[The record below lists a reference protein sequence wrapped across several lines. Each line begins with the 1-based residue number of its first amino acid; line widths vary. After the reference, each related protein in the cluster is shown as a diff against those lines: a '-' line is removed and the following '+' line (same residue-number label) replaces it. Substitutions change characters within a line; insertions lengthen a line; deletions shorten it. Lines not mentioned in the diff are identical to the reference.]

1 MKKHKYLFVACLSLF
16 PVMAVAGND
25 TLHEIMEVPS
35 ATNINKN
42 RLYKGKV
49 VDDRTSEPLV
59 GATVKVKGSTI
70 GTITDIDGNFALDIP
85 DNISPIVFE
94 VSYMGY
100 ASKEAAPAKTT
111 GFTIRLA
118 EDSQTLEEVQII
130 AYGKQSKMSV
140 TAAISSIDTKELLK
154 SPSGSVAN
162 ALSGAVTGLSSI
174 QPSGQPGAENPS
186 IYIRGTGSLSDE
198 LSKPLILVDGVER
211 SFFQMDSHEIES
223 ITVLKDAASTA
234 VFGVRGANGVVLVT
248 TRRGV
253 SGKPGISLNS
263 SFGLTQALRNLKG
276 VDSYTYATLY
286 NEAQL
291 SDNPSLTESQLGF
304 SPFVID
310 MFRTNEDP
318 IMFPNVDWN
327 DYLFKNL
334 AWQTQ
339 HNLTLSGGGERF
351 RYFVSLGYLLQ
362 DGMLKQLGESYD
374 PNYQYKRFNYRS
386 NVDIDITKSTLLK
399 VNIGG
404 HVGAKREPRTDEL
417 WRKVLW
423 STPFSSP
430 GIVDGK
436 LISNI
441 YSNRYISIGERSC
454 PLDYYYNYGYN
465 VDTDNV
471 LNLDLALE
479 QKLDFITPGLSMNI
493 KGAYNTNY
501 NVKASRTPSGAD
513 SMCTPIYLGSIETP
527 GMDFW
532 DPRFDRTIVY
542 QTDGVSGLHEQM
554 SYGEEVGRG
563 RNWYGEFSLNYSR
576 SFGDHDV
583 SALFLYNQSKK
594 YYPETKIDGKVF
606 YMDIPTAYVGYV
618 GRMTYAYKKRYMVDL
633 NAGYNGSENFAP
645 DKRFG
650 FFPAVSAGWILSEEK
665 FMKKQKV
672 IDFLKLRASYG
683 IVGNDKMENARFL
696 YMAGAWSGYNT
707 VAKGQG
713 SWQFGKDGGTGLL
726 PDAKE
731 NTMGNPDVTWEKVAK
746 QNYGI
751 DLKMFD
757 SRLSLTADVFFEKR
771 KDILSTRNTLPAI
784 TDINLPKINLGKV
797 NNHGYELSLGWNDRA
812 GKVDYWLKAN
822 VSYAKNKIIYMD
834 EVVPNEPYM
843 AETGRSTGLT
853 YGYIFD
859 RFLQKDDFDAD
870 GNLKKDENGRQ
881 ILPQMALGTPRP
893 GDALFKDLNGDG
905 VINGD
910 DKTRFG
916 YAERPDYV
924 FGFLGGLKWKNF
936 EFSMQWT
943 AAMNA
948 SRILDGEYRNAFGS
962 TNSRML
968 LKFLADGRWTEENP
982 NSRFPRLTFM
992 NKSHYLQT
1000 SDLWL
1005 MNGSYLRLK
1014 TAEISYT
1021 LPQKDFLKKVGIES
1035 VRFYCNGYN
1044 LLTLFSDLNDI
1055 DIDPEGV
1062 TDGGNNNYPNIR
1074 IYNFGVN
1081 ISF

>member
-16 PVMAVAGND
+16 PVMAVAEND
-25 TLHEIMEVPS
+25 TQNEIMEVRS

-100 ASKEAAPAKTT
+100 ASKEAAPTKTT

-253 SGKPGISLNS
+253 SGKPVISLNS

-532 DPRFDRTIVY
+532 DPRFDRSIVY

-916 YAERPDYV
+916 YAQRPDYV
-924 FGFLGGLKWKNF
+924 FGFLGGLKWKNI

>member
-253 SGKPGISLNS
+253 SGKPVISLNS

-672 IDFLKLRASYG
+672 IDFLKLRSSYG

>member
-16 PVMAVAGND
+16 PVMAVAEND
-25 TLHEIMEVPS
+25 TPNEIMEVRS
-35 ATNINKN
+35 ATNINKS
-42 RLYKGKV
+42 RLYKGRV

-94 VSYMGY
+94 ISYMGY

-253 SGKPGISLNS
+253 SGKPMISLNS

-291 SDNPSLTESQLGF
+291 TDNPSLTESQLGF

-430 GIVDGK
+430 GIVDGR

-501 NVKASRTPSGAD
+501 NVKASRAPSGAD

-859 RFLQKDDFDAD
+859 RLLQKDDFDAD

-916 YAERPDYV
+916 YAQRPDYV
-924 FGFLGGLKWKNF
+924 FGFLGGLKWKNL

-948 SRILDGEYRNAFGS
+948 SRVLDGEYRNAFGS

-1021 LPQKDFLKKVGIES
+1021 LPRRDFLEKVGIES

>member
-253 SGKPGISLNS
+253 SGKPVISLNS

-386 NVDIDITKSTLLK
+386 NVDIDIAKSTLLK

-576 SFGDHDV
+576 SFGDHDI

-968 LKFLADGRWTEENP
+968 LKFLADERWTEENP

>member
-253 SGKPGISLNS
+253 SGKPVISLNS

-441 YSNRYISIGERSC
+441 YSNRYISIGERSWGMNFWT
-454 PLDYYYNYGYN
+454 PQTGKMGDGWQYVYTANKIRGN
-465 VDTDNV
+465 RTD
-471 LNLDLALE
+471 
-479 QKLDFITPGLSMNI
+479 
-493 KGAYNTNY
+493 
-501 NVKASRTPSGAD
+501 
-513 SMCTPIYLGSIETP
+513 
-527 GMDFW
+527 
-532 DPRFDRTIVY
+532 Y
-542 QTDGVSGLHEQM
+542 QT
-554 SYGEEVGRG
+554 
-563 RNWYGEFSLNYSR
+563 
-576 SFGDHDV
+576 
-583 SALFLYNQSKK
+583 
-594 YYPETKIDGKVF
+594 
-606 YMDIPTAYVGYV
+606 
-618 GRMTYAYKKRYMVDL
+618 
-633 NAGYNGSENFAP
+633 
-645 DKRFG
+645 
-650 FFPAVSAGWILSEEK
+650 
-665 FMKKQKV
+665 
-672 IDFLKLRASYG
+672 
-683 IVGNDKMENARFL
+683 
-696 YMAGAWSGYNT
+696 
-707 VAKGQG
+707 
-713 SWQFGKDGGTGLL
+713 
-726 PDAKE
+726 
-731 NTMGNPDVTWEKVAK
+731 
-746 QNYGI
+746 
-751 DLKMFD
+751 
-757 SRLSLTADVFFEKR
+757 
-771 KDILSTRNTLPAI
+771 
-784 TDINLPKINLGKV
+784 
-797 NNHGYELSLGWNDRA
+797 
-812 GKVDYWLKAN
+812 
-822 VSYAKNKIIYMD
+822 
-834 EVVPNEPYM
+834 
-843 AETGRSTGLT
+843 
-853 YGYIFD
+853 
-859 RFLQKDDFDAD
+859 
-870 GNLKKDENGRQ
+870 
-881 ILPQMALGTPRP
+881 
-893 GDALFKDLNGDG
+893 
-905 VINGD
+905 
-910 DKTRFG
+910 
-916 YAERPDYV
+916 
-924 FGFLGGLKWKNF
+924 
-936 EFSMQWT
+936 
-943 AAMNA
+943 
-948 SRILDGEYRNAFGS
+948 
-962 TNSRML
+962 
-968 LKFLADGRWTEENP
+968 
-982 NSRFPRLTFM
+982 
-992 NKSHYLQT
+992 
-1000 SDLWL
+1000 
-1005 MNGSYLRLK
+1005 
-1014 TAEISYT
+1014 
-1021 LPQKDFLKKVGIES
+1021 
-1035 VRFYCNGYN
+1035 
-1044 LLTLFSDLNDI
+1044 
-1055 DIDPEGV
+1055 
-1062 TDGGNNNYPNIR
+1062 
-1074 IYNFGVN
+1074 
-1081 ISF
+1081 

>member
-253 SGKPGISLNS
+253 SGKPVISLNS

-386 NVDIDITKSTLLK
+386 NVDIDIAKSTLLK

-563 RNWYGEFSLNYSR
+563 RNWYGEFSLNYSC

-968 LKFLADGRWTEENP
+968 LKFLADERWTEENP

>member
-253 SGKPGISLNS
+253 SGKPVISLNS

-386 NVDIDITKSTLLK
+386 NENIDIAKSTLLK

-968 LKFLADGRWTEENP
+968 LKFLADERWTEENP

>member
-253 SGKPGISLNS
+253 SGKPVISLNS

-386 NVDIDITKSTLLK
+386 NVDIDIAKSTLLK

-943 AAMNA
+943 AAMNV

-968 LKFLADGRWTEENP
+968 LKFLADERWTEENP

>member
-253 SGKPGISLNS
+253 SGKPVISLNS

-286 NEAQL
+286 TEAQL